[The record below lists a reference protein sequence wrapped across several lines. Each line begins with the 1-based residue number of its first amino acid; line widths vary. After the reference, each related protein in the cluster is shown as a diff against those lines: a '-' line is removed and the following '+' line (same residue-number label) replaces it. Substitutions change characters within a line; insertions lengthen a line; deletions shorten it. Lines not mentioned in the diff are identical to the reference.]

1 MARLP
6 ERRLPLRYP
15 YERIIEQLMLTA
27 ILVEDMNDALALLKR
42 DIGAYH
48 PEIEII
54 DTAQSVV
61 EAAKVLRKQEPDLL
75 FLDIMLGDGT
85 GFDILEI
92 FPNLKSKIIFVTA
105 SDEFALRAF
114 KFAAIDYVLK
124 PYSQEDLGAAIARAK
139 EQLRPNGERLRI
151 LKDTLSAPQQKP
163 DKISLHTLD
172 KIIIVSLDDIVR
184 CESDS
189 NNTIFH
195 LQDTRKIFVTK
206 TLKYFSDMLQGY
218 GFLRIHQSHLVNL
231 QCISAFI
238 KTDGGYLML
247 KNGENVPVS
256 VRKKAAVIE
265 ILDTMHR

>member
-1 MARLP
+1 
-6 ERRLPLRYP
+6 
-15 YERIIEQLMLTA
+15 MLTA
-27 ILVEDMNDALALLKR
+27 IIVEDMKDAMELLKS
-42 DIGAYH
+42 DIQNHH
-48 PEIEII
+48 PEIKII

-61 EAAKVLRKQEPDLL
+61 EAAKVLRKTQPDIL

-85 GFDILEI
+85 GFDVLEI
-92 FPNLKSKIIFVTA
+92 FPELKSKIIFVTA
-105 SDEFALRAF
+105 SDEFAIKAF

-124 PYSQEDLGAAIARAK
+124 PYANEELAHAINRAK
-139 EQLRPNGERLRI
+139 QQIQPSKERLDI
-151 LKDTLSAPQQKP
+151 LKETLSAPEKKP

-172 KIIIVSLDDIVR
+172 KIIIVNLDDIVR

-189 NNTIFH
+189 NNTMFH
-195 LQDTRKIFVTK
+195 LQDQRKIFVTK
-206 TLKYFSDMLQGY
+206 TLKYFADMLKPY

-256 VRKKAAVIE
+256 VRKKAEVIE
-265 ILDTMHR
+265 ILDQMHR

>member
-1 MARLP
+1 
-6 ERRLPLRYP
+6 
-15 YERIIEQLMLTA
+15 MLTA
-27 ILVEDMNDALALLKR
+27 IIVEDMKDAMELLKS
-42 DIGAYH
+42 DLATHH
-48 PEIEII
+48 PEINVI

-61 EAAKVLRKQEPDLL
+61 EAAKVLRKVQPDIL

-85 GFDILEI
+85 GFDVLEI
-92 FPNLKSKIIFVTA
+92 FPDLRSKIIFVTA
-105 SDEFALRAF
+105 SDEFAIKAF

-124 PYSQEDLGAAIARAK
+124 PYANEELGQAIERAK
-139 EQLRPNGERLRI
+139 QQIQPNKERLNI
-151 LKDTLSAPQQKP
+151 LKETLSAPEKKP

-172 KIIIVSLDDIVR
+172 KIIIVNLDDIVR

-189 NNTIFH
+189 NNTMFH
-195 LQDTRKIFVTK
+195 LQDGKKIFVTK
-206 TLKYFSDMLQGY
+206 TLKYFADMLKPY

-256 VRKKAAVIE
+256 VRKKTEVIE
-265 ILDTMHR
+265 ILDQMHR